1 MMYMSMQE
9 KIVNTL
15 SGGKQFTA
23 SQLATLF
30 KTTEGTVAA
39 RVSELRAQGFA
50 IYSNK
55 AKNGRTA
62 YRLGSP
68 SRRMVAAAFASAG
81 SSVFS
86 R

>member
-1 MMYMSMQE
+1 MSMQE
-9 KIVNTL
+9 KIVSTL
-15 SGGKQFTA
+15 SRGNQFTA

-30 KTTEGTVAA
+30 KTTENTVAA
-39 RVSELRAQGFA
+39 RVSELRAQGYA

-68 SRRMVAAAFASAG
+68 SRRMVAAAFAAAG

-86 R
+86 RG